1 MITFMI
7 VGRGEPLYEFESK
20 GDNGEGTTALRQFVL
35 HASLD
40 SLHSILWSNSSTFL
54 RVIDRFNSHLVS
66 SYVTPGG
73 TTMLLLHNGKSED
86 IVRQFFVEAHE
97 IYVKNM
103 MNPVKLYLN
112 ILYTFITSNSIFIV
126 YNI

>member
-20 GDNGEGTTALRQFVL
+20 GDNNGEATTALRQFVL

-73 TTMLLLHNGKSED
+73 TTMLLLHNGNTIIYINVITTNTID
-86 IVRQFFVEAHE
+86 RQ
-97 IYVKNM
+97 IRRCC
-103 MNPVKLYLN
+103 
-112 ILYTFITSNSIFIV
+112 
-126 YNI
+126 